1 MRDIVLFGYG
11 KNGKAVS
18 KYLDKKSFLII
29 VYDEVEKEEAIH
41 DGHLNIE
48 FFDEIYDEDLKSIGI
63 PNAKIAICML
73 EDEARNMF
81 LALSIRE
88 LNKDI
93 NIIAKTNQEESVHRY
108 KLAGVNQIINSYEIT
123 AKRIESILKKPATLE
138 FIHKVVFSDENLVF
152 AQVEILENSF
162 LDNKYI
168 KEITIEET
176 YNLIIIGILDKE
188 RSDKLEL
195 IGDYNHKL
203 NAKDVLVV
211 VGDKNEVER
220 LKLDMEEW
228 VKWHSQ

>member
-1 MRDIVLFGYG
+1 LRDIVLFGYG

-18 KYLDKKSFLII
+18 KYLNKKSFLIV
-29 VYDEVEKEEAIH
+29 VYDEEEKEDAIH

-48 FFDEIYDEDLKSIGI
+48 FFDDIYDEDLKSIGI

-93 NIIAKTNQEESVHRY
+93 NIIAKTNQEEAIHRY

-123 AKRIESILKKPATLE
+123 AKRIESILKKPITLE

-168 KEITIEET
+168 KEITIEEA

-203 NAKDVLVV
+203 DAKDVLVV

>member
-1 MRDIVLFGYG
+1 
-11 KNGKAVS
+11 
-18 KYLDKKSFLII
+18 
-29 VYDEVEKEEAIH
+29 
-41 DGHLNIE
+41 
-48 FFDEIYDEDLKSIGI
+48 
-63 PNAKIAICML
+63 ML

>member
-29 VYDEVEKEEAIH
+29 VYDEEEKEDAIY

-48 FFDEIYDEDLKSIGI
+48 FFDDIYDEDLKSIGI
-63 PNAKIAICML
+63 TNAKIAICML

>member
-1 MRDIVLFGYG
+1 LRDIVLFGYG

-29 VYDEVEKEEAIH
+29 VYDEEEKEDAIY

-48 FFDEIYDEDLKSIGI
+48 FFDDIYDEDLKSIGI
-63 PNAKIAICML
+63 TNAKIAICML